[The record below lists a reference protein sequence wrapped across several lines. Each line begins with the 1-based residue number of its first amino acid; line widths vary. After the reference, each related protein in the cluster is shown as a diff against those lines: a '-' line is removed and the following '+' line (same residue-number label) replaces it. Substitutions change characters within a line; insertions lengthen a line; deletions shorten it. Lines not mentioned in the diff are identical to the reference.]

1 MSGAPLEID
10 LRRARRLAVTGQLL
24 SAPRPRSIADAVHD
38 LGMVQMDP
46 TRVVARTEHLVLW
59 SRLGNR
65 FRVAELERLLW
76 EERSLFEYWAHIVPS
91 SDYALHRA
99 SMRRSRDT
107 SRGRYIEQWLVANA
121 PFRRYVLRELRRRGP
136 LRTRD
141 LEDRTLEGWRTGGWN
156 DDGRFT
162 GMMLEALWS
171 RGEVMI
177 VGRDGLQ
184 RLWDLAE
191 RRLPMHERSPSQR
204 VIARAIVDRQLRA
217 WGVAKTQQFG
227 WAFDGRP
234 PGWERALG
242 ELIRE
247 GVAIPATVADLK
259 GEWYA
264 HAEVVERPFRPR
276 TVLLSPFDD
285 LISDRDHA
293 EELFD
298 FHFRLEIYV
307 PKAKREFGYFV
318 MPILHGDRL
327 IGRIDPRF
335 DRATGILHVN
345 AVFAEPGAPASAG
358 PSVTRSI
365 HELASWLGAAD
376 VRFTRRMP
384 AAWRS
389 DLT

>member
-1 MSGAPLEID
+1 MI
-10 LRRARRLAVTGQLL
+10 GQLL
-24 SAPRPRSIADAVHD
+24 SAPRPRSIADVVHG

-76 EERSLFEYWAHIVPS
+76 EERSLFEYWAHIVPT
-91 SDYALHRA
+91 SDYALHRS

-107 SRGRYIEQWLVANA
+107 TRGRYIERWLTANA
-121 PFRRYVLRELRRRGP
+121 SFRRYILRELRLRGP

-162 GMMLEALWS
+162 AMMLEVLWS

-177 VGRDGLQ
+177 VGRDGMQ

-191 RRLPMHERSPSQR
+191 RRLPAHEPPLSQR
-204 VIARAIVDRQLRA
+204 VTARAIVDRQLRA
-217 WGVAKTQQFG
+217 RGVAKAQQFG
-227 WAFDGRP
+227 WAFDARP

-242 ELIRE
+242 ELIRQE
-247 GVAIPATVADLK
+247 IAIPTNVGDLK

-264 HAEVVERPFRPR
+264 HAEILERPFRPR
-276 TVLLSPFDD
+276 TTLLSPFDD

-307 PKAKREFGYFV
+307 PKPKRKHGYFV
-318 MPILHGDRL
+318 MPILYGDRI

-345 AVFAEPGAPASAG
+345 GVFAEAGAPPSAG
-358 PSVTRSI
+358 PSVARSI

-376 VRFTRRMP
+376 VHFSRRVP
-384 AAWRS
+384 TAWRS

>member
-1 MSGAPLEID
+1 VSRPSLELD
-10 LRRARRLAVTGQLL
+10 LRKARRLAVMGQLL
-24 SAPRPRSIADAVHD
+24 SAPRPRSILDVVCD

-46 TRVVARTEHLVLW
+46 TKAVARTEHLVLW
-59 SRLGNR
+59 SRLGTGY
-65 FRVAELERLLW
+65 RVADLERMLW
-76 EERSLFEYWAHIVPS
+76 DERSLFEYRAHIVPT
-91 SDYALHRA
+91 SDYALHRT

-107 SRGRYIEQWLVANA
+107 TRGRYIERWLEANA
-121 PFRRYVLRELRRRGP
+121 SFRRYILRELRRRGP

-162 GMMLEALWS
+162 ALMLEVLWG

-177 VGRDGLQ
+177 VGRDGQQ

-191 RRLPMHERSPSQR
+191 RRLPVDEPSWSQR
-204 VIARAIVDRQLRA
+204 AVARAIVERQLRA

-234 PGWERALG
+234 PGWEQALR

-247 GVAIPATVADLK
+247 GIAIPAKIGDLN

-264 HAEVVERPFRPR
+264 HAELLERSFRPR
-276 TVLLSPFDD
+276 TTLLSPFDD
-285 LISDRDHA
+285 LISDRDHT

-298 FHFRLEIYV
+298 FFFRLEIYV

-335 DRATGILHVN
+335 DRASGVLHVN

-358 PSVTRSI
+358 PSVARSI
-365 HELASWLGAAD
+365 RELASWLGAAD
-376 VRFTRRMP
+376 LRFARRVP